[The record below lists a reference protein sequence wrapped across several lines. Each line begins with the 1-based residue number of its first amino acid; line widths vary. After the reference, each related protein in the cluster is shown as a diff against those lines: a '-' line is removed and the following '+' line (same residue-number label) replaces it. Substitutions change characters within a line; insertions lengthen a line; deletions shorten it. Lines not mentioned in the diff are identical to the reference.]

1 MNKRMAVVLAAGKGT
16 RMKSNQLK
24 VLHKINGITMIEHT
38 VRAVRKAG
46 VDQVVTIIGTDG
58 EEIQQVLTGQSECA
72 IQEKQLGTAHA
83 VLQAKSILEGQPGT
97 TLVVN
102 GDGPLLTG
110 ETLERL
116 YDFHEQSGA
125 SGTVLTAIASLPND
139 YGRIVRDEA
148 GNVQKIVET
157 KDCDEKEIQITEV
170 NSGVFIF
177 DNQKLFELLDQVD
190 NNNAQGEYYLPD
202 VIGLLQGRGEMVK
215 AYVTE
220 QFDEIIGINDRQR
233 LAEVTRI
240 MNQRIMDQH
249 MDNGV
254 TFVLP
259 ESTYVEVDVEIG
271 NDTVIEPG
279 VQLKGKT
286 RIGSNCTIGAH
297 SVIEDSQLGDE
308 VVVRQSVIELSQIA
322 QQATIGPFAHLRP
335 ETVLDEGVHIGNFV
349 EVKKSELGAHTKAGH
364 LTYIG
369 DATIGRNVNI
379 GCGTVIANYD
389 GKKKHHSTI
398 GDECF
403 IGSGSVIVSPVQ
415 IGDHAV
421 TAAGSTITEDVPDE
435 SLGIGRVRQT
445 TKSNFWQKFMQK

>member
-1 MNKRMAVVLAAGKGT
+1 M
-16 RMKSNQLK
+16 
-24 VLHKINGITMIEHT
+24 
-38 VRAVRKAG
+38 
-46 VDQVVTIIGTDG
+46 
-58 EEIQQVLTGQSECA
+58 
-72 IQEKQLGTAHA
+72 
-83 VLQAKSILEGQPGT
+83 
-97 TLVVN
+97 
-102 GDGPLLTG
+102 
-110 ETLERL
+110 

-157 KDCDEKEIQITEV
+157 KDCDEKELQITEV

-202 VIGLLQGRGEMVK
+202 VIGLLQGRGETVK

-249 MDNGV
+249 MDHGV

-308 VVVRQSVIELSQIA
+308 VVVCQSVIESSQIA

-335 ETVLDEGVHIGNFV
+335 ETVLNEGVHIGNFV

-415 IGDHAV
+415 IGNHAV
-421 TAAGSTITEDVPDE
+421 TAAGSTITEDMPDE